1 VILRQSAMRAFRL
14 SLRAFP
20 PSHRHIFGDEAVDTF
35 GSEFAARMRGRG
47 RWSAFTFTLAALL
60 DALQAGLGERRRH
73 SERERRTGRAGFVI
87 DDLRHVR
94 SGRTTRMGMSWL
106 DVKLGFRMLSRYP
119 GLTVASALALAI
131 AIGLGAGWYDLAG
144 DFWRPRLP
152 LPGGD
157 RIVELEMRNLM
168 GGGDERRLLHDF
180 LDWRRDLRS
189 IQDLSAYRTIER
201 NLVIGDARPEPI
213 TGAEITASAFRLT
226 RIAPLHG
233 RPLLE
238 SDEHPGAPPVVV
250 LGFSLW
256 QQRFGGRPD
265 VLGDAVQLGRT
276 KATIVGIMPEGYTFP
291 INHRLWVPLQLHPVG
306 YAPLEGVA
314 VRVFGRVAEGADQAQ
329 ANAEL
334 VTLVDRT
341 RAASPTTH
349 ERLSPRIL
357 AYGGESP
364 GDRGLLELAI
374 THLPIILVLL
384 VACANVGTLVY
395 ARTATREG
403 EIATRYALGASR
415 GRIIGQ
421 LFVEALVLA
430 SVAAA
435 VGLVGAN
442 WALKSGLE
450 AYYSG
455 QTMPF
460 WLDPG
465 LKPTTVVFAV
475 LLTVMGAAILGILP
489 ALKVTGRRA
498 QAELRNLGA
507 ANSTLKFG
515 AVWTTAMIAQVA
527 LTVVCLPPAAGISYE
542 AIRDRQIRASYPA
555 EKYVAVRMELDR
567 EAATTAAGEEPP
579 AVYAAR
585 LERTYRE
592 FERRLLQQPEVRAVT
607 FGDRLP
613 GMDPAVRRAEVEVA
627 SGSEPTPIPNL
638 WSMAIGPGFF
648 AAFEVPLLTGRDFHD
663 GDRVAEARTVIV
675 NEAFAR
681 RYFQGASPV
690 GRRVRYASADATA
703 PEPWL
708 EIVGMVRDI
717 GMTPTDLGEAP
728 YVFRGVNT
736 ATASPLVMAV
746 KVDGDPATLTPRVR
760 TIAADIDPGLRLDEL
775 RSLDDL
781 AWRVDM
787 PAVIA
792 ATALVGIVG
801 LGLFLSAAGIFALMS
816 VSVSRRTREI
826 GLRAA
831 LGASQGRLLAGVLS
845 RALLLVGSGIVA
857 GNLVLMLFVALEPEA
872 DLLEIWDV
880 LLTTSVVMLVVGLL
894 ACVVPARRALRIHPT
909 DALKEA

>member
-1 VILRQSAMRAFRL
+1 MILRHLAVRVFSL
-14 SLRAFP
+14 SLRIFP
-20 PSHRHIFGDEAVDTF
+20 PSHRDRFGDEAVEAFDC
-35 GSEFAARMRGRG
+35 GFAARMRERG
-47 RWSAFTFTLAALL
+47 RWPALTFMLAAVL
-60 DALQAGLGERRRH
+60 DAIRAGLGERRRLRQKDRL
-73 SERERRTGRAGFVI
+73 SANTGLLTDGLRRERNGRVTM
-87 DDLRHVR
+87 
-94 SGRTTRMGMSWL
+94 SMSWL
-106 DVKLGFRMLSRYP
+106 DVKLGFRMLRRYP
-119 GLTVASALALAI
+119 GLTAASGLALAI

-157 RIVELEMRNLM
+157 RLVELEMRNLIA
-168 GGGDERRLLHDF
+168 GGDERRLLHDF
-180 LDWRRDLRS
+180 VGWRRDLRS
-189 IQDLSAYRTIER
+189 IEDLSAYRTIER

-213 TGAEITASAFRLT
+213 TGAEVTASAFRLT
-226 RIAPLHG
+226 RVAPLHG

-250 LGFSLW
+250 LGFNLW
-256 QQRFGGRPD
+256 HQRFGGRLD
-265 VLGDAVQLGRT
+265 AVGEAVQLGRT

-291 INHRLWVPLQLHPVG
+291 INHRLWVPLPLHPAG

-314 VRVFGRVAEGADQAQ
+314 VRVFGRIAQGADQAQ

-341 RAASPTTH
+341 RAASPATH
-349 ERLSPRIL
+349 DRLVPRIL

-364 GDRGLLELAI
+364 GDRGLLEFVI

-415 GRIIGQ
+415 GRIVGQ

-430 SVAAA
+430 SLAAV

-442 WALKSGLE
+442 WALKWGLE

-455 QTMPF
+455 QAMPF
-460 WLDPG
+460 WLSPG
-465 LKPTTVVFAV
+465 LKPMTVVFAM
-475 LLTVMGAAILGILP
+475 LLTITGAAILGVLP

-527 LTVVCLPPAAGISYE
+527 LTVICLPPAAGISHE

-555 EKYVAVRMELDR
+555 DRYVAVRMELDR
-567 EAATTAAGEEPP
+567 DTATTAAGEEPP

-585 LERTYRE
+585 LDRTYRE
-592 FERRLLQQPEVRAVT
+592 LERRLLQQPEVRAVT
-607 FGDRLP
+607 FADRLP
-613 GMDPAVRRAEVEVA
+613 GMNPSVRRAEVETA
-627 SGSEPTPIPNL
+627 PGTEPLAIPNL
-638 WSMAIGPGFF
+638 WRMAVGPGFF
-648 AAFEVPLLTGRDFHD
+648 EAFEVPLLAGRNFHD
-663 GDRVAEARTVIV
+663 GDRGVAAGTVIV

-681 RYFQGASPV
+681 RYFDGASPV
-690 GRRVRYASADATA
+690 GRRVRDAGYPNA

-736 ATASPLVMAV
+736 ATVSPLVMAV
-746 KVDGDPATLTPRVR
+746 KVDGDAATVAPRVR
-760 TIAADIDPGLRLDEL
+760 AIAADIDPGLRLDDL
-775 RSLDDL
+775 RSLDQL
-781 AWRVDM
+781 AWRVDV
-787 PAVIA
+787 PAVVTAI
-792 ATALVGIVG
+792 ALVGIVG

-831 LGASQGRLLAGVLS
+831 LGASPGRLLAGVVS
-845 RALLLVGSGIVA
+845 RAVVLVGSGIVA
-857 GNLVLMLFVALEPEA
+857 GNVILMLFVAVEPEA
-872 DLLEIWDV
+872 DLVEVWDV
-880 LLTTSVVMLVVGLL
+880 LMTTSLVMLCVGLL
-894 ACVVPARRALRIHPT
+894 ACIGPARRALRIQPT